1 MAGDLLIQEPLDE
14 LTPAEEHFLA
24 NCGFPARVRF
34 ADGERPTEPTPL
46 VTLRARL
53 LRRVLLDRYDNV
65 RLHAKG
71 LRLKGAWIEGA
82 LDLQGCDLS
91 QDISLSECEIPDGI
105 NLVNAHVRGVYLNGV
120 GSGGIS
126 ADNAQFSTAVYL
138 RGGTEVSGE
147 ISLAGARIAGDL
159 QICDVALSATGEDA
173 VFAPSLRVDG
183 SVFLGDYPYDDVET
197 SLTAKGRLFF
207 SSLRVESDIFVS
219 QVSIGPSEEGMGRA
233 FFGRTPKD
241 ANSVALSFARAKVN
255 GILLLQNNQSS
266 GGMVNLSGMHV
277 ARLKDEISADHMP
290 YLMRLDGFTYD
301 AFSSRT
307 DISLN
312 ARLPW
317 LRRRPEGAPFVAQP
331 YEQLADILTRVG
343 HREDARSVL
352 MVKERLLRQEN
363 RTLLRQN
370 EGLGLGL
377 LRAWLVDETMRVMVG
392 YGYRPARAV
401 VLALGL
407 IFAFGVFF
415 EKTWHAGDMAP
426 NAAPILVSKPWIEAT
441 VTHPGNP
448 AKYWSGAGEAGQDW
462 ETFNG
467 YAYAAD
473 LLIPLVSL
481 GQEEAWAPSTT
492 RSSFGRHGWWL
503 RWVAKVLGWVVTALG
518 AAALTGLIRQD

>member
-1 MAGDLLIQEPLDE
+1 M
-14 LTPAEEHFLA
+14 
-24 NCGFPARVRF
+24 
-34 ADGERPTEPTPL
+34 
-46 VTLRARL
+46 
-53 LRRVLLDRYDNV
+53 
-65 RLHAKG
+65 
-71 LRLKGAWIEGA
+71 
-82 LDLQGCDLS
+82 
-91 QDISLSECEIPDGI
+91 
-105 NLVNAHVRGVYLNGV
+105 
-120 GSGGIS
+120 
-126 ADNAQFSTAVYL
+126 
-138 RGGTEVSGE
+138 
-147 ISLAGARIAGDL
+147 
-159 QICDVALSATGEDA
+159 
-173 VFAPSLRVDG
+173 
-183 SVFLGDYPYDDVET
+183 
-197 SLTAKGRLFF
+197 
-207 SSLRVESDIFVS
+207 
-219 QVSIGPSEEGMGRA
+219 
-233 FFGRTPKD
+233 
-241 ANSVALSFARAKVN
+241 
-255 GILLLQNNQSS
+255 LLQNNQIS

-331 YEQLADILTRVG
+331 YAQLADILTRVG
-343 HREDARSVL
+343 HREAARSVL

-426 NAAPILVSKPWIEAT
+426 NAAPILVSQPWIEAT

-503 RWVAKVLGWVVTALG
+503 RWVAKVLGWVVTELG
-518 AAALTGLIRQD
+518 AAALTGLIRQDCPKCAPSARDRVWLGRCPKPQSFIDQEKQWVGGHVRSVSKLPRHPKRLEQGDESSPHPHQSQYDCQNLLADRKPYVHV